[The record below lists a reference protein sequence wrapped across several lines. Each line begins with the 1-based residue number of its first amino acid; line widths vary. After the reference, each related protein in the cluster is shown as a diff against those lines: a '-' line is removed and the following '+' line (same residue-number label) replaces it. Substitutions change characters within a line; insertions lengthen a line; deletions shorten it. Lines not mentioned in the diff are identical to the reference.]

1 MIYIIANAYTTSG
14 GPELLHQLCYH
25 LNKNGHE
32 ASMVYYRKLK
42 FPTDGPT
49 ENIIEKYGKYEC
61 PYSTK
66 ILDNKENMIVF
77 PENVLFFLPR
87 FKRIKKVIWW
97 LSVDNYYKSLSSK
110 YSKFYAPLGMNR
122 EKYNPFT
129 SQVLHC
135 VQSEYARLFLL
146 KKGVDLHSIY
156 TLSDYLNKEFILSAR
171 NEKSCIKRDVVLYNP
186 LKGIEFTKKIIDLLP
201 EIEWIPLENMS
212 RAEMISQMM
221 KAKLYIDFGNHPG
234 KDRIPREAAI
244 CGCCIITGLDGAAK
258 NEIDIPIS
266 KKYKFEADDRKLG
279 KIADEIKFIISN
291 YDRIREDF
299 DDYRTIILNEEERFV
314 QEVLG
319 LFNKLAE

>member
-25 LNKNGHE
+25 LNKNGHK

-66 ILDNKENMIVF
+66 IIDNKENIVVF

-87 FKRIKKVIWW
+87 FKRVKKVIWW
-97 LSVDNYYKSLSSK
+97 LSVDNYFKSLQSK
-110 YSKFYAPLGMNR
+110 YSKFYAPFGMNR

-129 SQVLHC
+129 SKLLHC
-135 VQSEYARLFLL
+135 VQSEYAKLFLL
-146 KKGVDLHSIY
+146 EKGVDVSSIY
-156 TLSDYLNKEFILSAR
+156 SLSDYLNNEFINSTR
-171 NEKSCIKRDVVLYNP
+171 NEKNCMKRDVVLYNP
-186 LKGIEFTKKIIDLLP
+186 LKGIEYTKKIIALLP

-212 RAEMISQMM
+212 KVELISQMM
-221 KAKLYIDFGNHPG
+221 YAKLYIDFGNHPG

-244 CGCCIITGLDGAAK
+244 CGCCIITGLDGAAR
-258 NEIDIPIS
+258 NEIDIPIG
-266 KKYKFEADDRKLG
+266 KKYKFEADDRQLG
-279 KIADEIKFIISN
+279 KIADKIKFIISN
-291 YDRIREDF
+291 YDRIRGDF

-314 QEVLG
+314 QEVLK
-319 LFNKLAE
+319 LFNKLVE